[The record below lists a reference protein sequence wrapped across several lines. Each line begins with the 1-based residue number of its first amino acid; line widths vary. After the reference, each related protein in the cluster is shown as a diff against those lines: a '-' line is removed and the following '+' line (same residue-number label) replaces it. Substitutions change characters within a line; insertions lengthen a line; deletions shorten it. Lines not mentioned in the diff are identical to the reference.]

1 MTERD
6 VHALR
11 AEALVTLAE
20 AARAANGAPD
30 VESALGHLTA
40 ATREVLGDKEAH
52 LRPGGLKAGER
63 QFTVSGI
70 FLITPD
76 RQHNL
81 LVAEHGVPPAQHR
94 LRIPLDLGHP
104 GWVVQH
110 QRPLVLAN
118 TDEAPEFRQILQTS
132 RMGSALLGPM
142 VWRGQMLGQLITT
155 AQARNTYGPIDL
167 AILMGFAHVATAVYV
182 AHDGPGWLGTLG

>member
-1 MTERD
+1 MIERD
-6 VHALR
+6 VHTLQ

-20 AARAANGAPD
+20 AIRAANGARD

-40 ATREVLGDKEAH
+40 ATREALGDKEAH

-81 LVAEHGVPPAQHR
+81 LVAEHEVPPEQHR

-104 GWVVQH
+104 GWVVQY
-110 QRPLVLAN
+110 QRPVC
-118 TDEAPEFRQILQTS
+118 PENPKT
-132 RMGSALLGPM
+132 
-142 VWRGQMLGQLITT
+142 
-155 AQARNTYGPIDL
+155 
-167 AILMGFAHVATAVYV
+167 
-182 AHDGPGWLGTLG
+182 